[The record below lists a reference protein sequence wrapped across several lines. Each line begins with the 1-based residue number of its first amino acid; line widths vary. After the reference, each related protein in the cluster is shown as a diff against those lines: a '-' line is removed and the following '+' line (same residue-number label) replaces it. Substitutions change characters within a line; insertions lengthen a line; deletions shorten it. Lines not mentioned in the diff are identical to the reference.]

1 MGIYLIP
8 LCVIV
13 AILVIAFLFAS
24 LQQVKHKTRYIV
36 LYVIAIVMLFAV
48 IPINEYLIKFTQIS
62 SEENLLILIF
72 DIAVGYFCMYIAG
85 LLKFNL
91 LKQKNQAL
99 ENALTEKQQKNVDAL
114 LKHQNEKQK
123 TLLKGELEWLTEK
136 IKVFTEEEQK
146 NAVADMGDPVEVGI
160 SLDRIHKPKIAWRLL
175 VIVGILSLLGILI
188 QQSILRQPGY
198 QELETWRQEV
208 YRYTTEGFV
217 SCIVIGFLLMC
228 VIYFLDYT
236 LIAKYSRF
244 IGGAILIL
252 GGLRVAGF
260 GGLDVNGIGN
270 WIGFGRLRVAV
281 TSLMMFYVPI
291 YGAILYKY
299 RDGGVSAL
307 CRAILW
313 LILPVFITSRI
324 PSLGV
329 AVIMM
334 VSMLIELTVAV
345 WKGWFQLPVKKTI
358 IGVWLFF
365 AAVPAIL
372 LTVKYAFHMLETYQ
386 EARIRSYLS
395 HSGDA
400 NYMTATLHKFNE
412 NILLWGNSGKDVVGG
427 LPEFNQDYIFSYILN
442 SYGLLAGIFVA
453 AILAALVL
461 FMFGAAARQKNELG
475 MVMGFGCGMIIL
487 LNISLNFAG
496 MLGWIPLTSTFLPF
510 LSVGRNNI
518 LLCYALVGI
527 ILSIYRYKDVY
538 PKKFKASQVSLQKT
552 ITLKLDM

>member
-1 MGIYLIP
+1 MDGISVCCDQRSGNGGIRMETYLEKLLSQIRCKKARP
-8 LCVIV
+8 Y
-13 AILVIAFLFAS
+13 IAEEIRDHIEC
-24 LQQVKHKTRYIV
+24 Q
-36 LYVIAIVMLFAV
+36 IADNLSEGM
-48 IPINEYLIKFTQIS
+48 T
-62 SEENLLILIF
+62 SEE
-72 DIAVGYFCMYIAG
+72 A
-85 LLKFNL
+85 
-91 LKQKNQAL
+91 
-99 ENALTEKQQKNVDAL
+99 E
-114 LKHQNEKQK
+114 
-123 TLLKGELEWLTEK
+123 
-136 IKVFTEEEQK
+136 K
-146 NAVADMGDPVEVGI
+146 NAVTDMGDPVEVGI
-160 SLDRIHKPKIAWRLL
+160 SLDRIHKPKIAWKLL

-188 QQSILRQPGY
+188 QQSILRQPGF

-217 SCIVIGFLLMC
+217 SCIVIGFILMC

-236 LIAKYSRF
+236 VIAKYSRF

-260 GGLDVNGIGN
+260 GGVDINGVGN
-270 WIGFGRLRVAV
+270 WVGFGMFRVSI

-299 RDGGVSAL
+299 RDGGFMAL
-307 CRAILW
+307 CKALLW

-358 IGVWLFF
+358 IGMWLLFT
-365 AAVPAIL
+365 AGPVL
-372 LTVKYAFHMLETYQ
+372 VLTAMYALHMLEAYQ

-400 NYMTATLHKFNE
+400 NYMMAMLHKFNE

-453 AILAALVL
+453 AILAALVVFL
-461 FMFGAAARQKNELG
+461 FGASVRQKNELG

-510 LSVGRNNI
+510 LSFGRNNI

-538 PKKFKASQVSLQKT
+538 PKKFKASQVSLKKT
-552 ITLKLDM
+552 ITLNLNM

>member
-1 MGIYLIP
+1 METYLEK
-8 LCVIV
+8 L
-13 AILVIAFLFAS
+13 LS
-24 LQQVKHKTRYIV
+24 
-36 LYVIAIVMLFAV
+36 
-48 IPINEYLIKFTQIS
+48 QIRCKK
-62 SEENLLILIF
+62 
-72 DIAVGYFCMYIAG
+72 ARPYIAEEIRDHIESQIEG
-85 LLKFNL
+85 NL
-91 LKQKNQAL
+91 S
-99 ENALTEKQQKNVDAL
+99 EGMTY
-114 LKHQNEKQK
+114 
-123 TLLKGELEWLTEK
+123 
-136 IKVFTEEEQK
+136 EEAEK

-160 SLDRIHKPKIAWRLL
+160 SLDRIHKPKIAWKLL
-175 VIVGILSLLGILI
+175 VIVGILSLLGILL
-188 QQSILRQPGY
+188 QQSIFSQPGY
-198 QELETWRQEV
+198 QDLEIEMQQ
-208 YRYTTEGFV
+208 RYWYNVEGFASAV
-217 SCIVIGFLLMC
+217 VIGFLLMC

-236 LIAKYSRF
+236 VIAKYSRF
-244 IGGAILIL
+244 IGGVILIL
-252 GGLRVAGF
+252 AGLHVAGF
-260 GGLDVNGIGN
+260 GGFDYVNGIGN
-270 WIGFGRLRVAV
+270 WIGFGRLRVSV

-299 RDGGVSAL
+299 RDGGIFAL

-334 VSMLIELTVAV
+334 ASMLIELTVAV
-345 WKGWFQLPVKKTI
+345 WKGWFKLPVKKTI
-358 IGVWLFF
+358 IGVWLLFT
-365 AAVPAIL
+365 AGPVLL
-372 LTVKYAFHMLETYQ
+372 LTANALHMLEAYQ

-395 HSGDA
+395 NSGDA
-400 NYMTATLHKFNE
+400 NYMTALLHKFNE

-461 FMFGAAARQKNELG
+461 FMFGASARQKNELG

-496 MLGWIPLTSTFLPF
+496 MFGWIPLTSTFLPF
-510 LSVGRNNI
+510 LSFGRNNI

-538 PKKFKASQVSLQKT
+538 PKKLKASQVSLQKT
-552 ITLKLDM
+552 ITLNLNV

>member
-1 MGIYLIP
+1 METYLEK
-8 LCVIV
+8 L
-13 AILVIAFLFAS
+13 LS
-24 LQQVKHKTRYIV
+24 
-36 LYVIAIVMLFAV
+36 
-48 IPINEYLIKFTQIS
+48 QIRCKK
-62 SEENLLILIF
+62 
-72 DIAVGYFCMYIAG
+72 ARPYIAEEIRDHIECQIED
-85 LLKFNL
+85 NL
-91 LKQKNQAL
+91 S
-99 ENALTEKQQKNVDAL
+99 D
-114 LKHQNEKQK
+114 
-123 TLLKGELEWLTEK
+123 GMSY
-136 IKVFTEEEQK
+136 EEAEK
-146 NAVADMGDPVEVGI
+146 NAVTDMGDPVEVGI
-160 SLDRIHKPKIAWRLL
+160 SLDRIHKPKIAWKLL

-217 SCIVIGFLLMC
+217 SAVAIGFLLMC

-236 LIAKYSRF
+236 VIAKYSRF

-260 GGLDVNGIGN
+260 GGLDVDGIGN

-358 IGVWLFF
+358 IGMWLLFT
-365 AAVPAIL
+365 AGPVL
-372 LTVKYAFHMLETYQ
+372 VLTAMYALHMLEAYQ

-400 NYMTATLHKFNE
+400 NYIDRKSTR
-412 NILLWGNSGKDVVGG
+412 
-427 LPEFNQDYIFSYILN
+427 LN
-442 SYGLLAGIFVA
+442 SSH
-453 AILAALVL
+453 
-461 FMFGAAARQKNELG
+461 R
-475 MVMGFGCGMIIL
+475 
-487 LNISLNFAG
+487 SLSRMPSSA
-496 MLGWIPLTSTFLPF
+496 
-510 LSVGRNNI
+510 
-518 LLCYALVGI
+518 
-527 ILSIYRYKDVY
+527 
-538 PKKFKASQVSLQKT
+538 
-552 ITLKLDM
+552 

>member
-1 MGIYLIP
+1 MEKYLEK
-8 LCVIV
+8 L
-13 AILVIAFLFAS
+13 LS
-24 LQQVKHKTRYIV
+24 
-36 LYVIAIVMLFAV
+36 
-48 IPINEYLIKFTQIS
+48 QIRCKK
-62 SEENLLILIF
+62 
-72 DIAVGYFCMYIAG
+72 ARPYIAEEIRDHIECQIED
-85 LLKFNL
+85 NL
-91 LKQKNQAL
+91 SDGMSYEEA
-99 ENALTEKQQKNVDAL
+99 EK
-114 LKHQNEKQK
+114 
-123 TLLKGELEWLTEK
+123 T
-136 IKVFTEEEQK
+136 
-146 NAVADMGDPVEVGI
+146 AVTDMGDPVEVGI
-160 SLDRIHKPKIAWRLL
+160 SLDRIHKPKIEWKLL
-175 VIVGILSLLGILI
+175 VFVGILSLLGILI

-208 YRYTTEGFV
+208 YRYTTEGV
-217 SCIVIGFLLMC
+217 GSAVAIGFLLMC

-236 LIAKYSRF
+236 VIAKYSRF

-270 WIGFGRLRVAV
+270 WVGFGMFRVSI

-299 RDGGVSAL
+299 RDGGFMAL
-307 CRAILW
+307 CKALLW

-365 AAVPAIL
+365 TAAPALL
-372 LTVKYAFHMLETYQ
+372 LTVKYAFHLLESYQ
-386 EARIRSYLS
+386 EARIRSYFTAA
-395 HSGDA
+395 GDA
-400 NYMTATLHKFNE
+400 NYMTSMLHKFNQ

-442 SYGLLAGIFVA
+442 SYGLLTGIFVA
-453 AILAALVL
+453 ALLAALVV
-461 FMFGAAARQKNELG
+461 FMFGTSVRQKNELG
-475 MVMGFGCGMIIL
+475 TVMGFGCGMIIL

-496 MLGWIPLTSTFLPF
+496 MFGWIPLTTTFLPF